1 MRSTRFRMTETR
13 WQRVES
19 LFHQALSLQAE
30 EREKF
35 LADACQG
42 DPSLYQE
49 VKSLLSNYHSQDH
62 LLEKP
67 AAEPLPH
74 GSWPAL
80 RTAGEAVGPYE
91 IISLLG
97 RGGMGEVYLAND
109 PRLKRKVAI
118 KILPRMLAGEANAL
132 ERFEREARAA
142 SALNH
147 PNICTIYEFGEHQ
160 GQPFLVMELLEGS
173 TLKQLVAGKPL
184 EADRVLAWGM
194 EIADALDAAHGRGIV
209 HRDIKSANIFVTERG
224 HAKILDFGLAKLV
237 PPRAI
242 GAAAMAGTASLEV
255 ELTGTGVALGTVAYM
270 SPEQARGK
278 ELDARTDLFS
288 FGVVLYEMATGAL
301 PFEGNTSAEI
311 YDAILNRQPT
321 PAVRV
326 NPDVPPKLQE
336 IIDKALEKDRDLRYK
351 HASEIRT
358 DLQRLK
364 RDTEVTHAATA
375 KSGPA
380 SKPGSPKWKWG
391 LITSAVLTLVVA
403 VIAYSYLRSP
413 TVHAL
418 TDRDSVIIADFVNT

>member
-62 LLEKP
+62 LLEKA

-74 GSWPAL
+74 SGSGPAL
-80 RTAGEAVGPYE
+80 RKAGETVGRYE

-97 RGGMGEVYLAND
+97 RGGMGEVYVALD

-224 HAKILDFGLAKLV
+224 HAKILDFG
-237 PPRAI
+237 
-242 GAAAMAGTASLEV
+242 
-255 ELTGTGVALGTVAYM
+255 
-270 SPEQARGK
+270 
-278 ELDARTDLFS
+278 
-288 FGVVLYEMATGAL
+288 
-301 PFEGNTSAEI
+301 
-311 YDAILNRQPT
+311 
-321 PAVRV
+321 
-326 NPDVPPKLQE
+326 
-336 IIDKALEKDRDLRYK
+336 
-351 HASEIRT
+351 
-358 DLQRLK
+358 
-364 RDTEVTHAATA
+364 
-375 KSGPA
+375 
-380 SKPGSPKWKWG
+380 
-391 LITSAVLTLVVA
+391 
-403 VIAYSYLRSP
+403 
-413 TVHAL
+413 
-418 TDRDSVIIADFVNT
+418 